1 MIKRMLLLLV
11 VTVLVAGC
19 AVWTRL
25 DGGPLTHAGA
35 SIKPPVDW
43 MHLAARK
50 DSLMITRD
58 GVAIQ
63 FIDAAYLVDD
73 KIFPK
78 SKQVFNKDTPPQEMA
93 QRYIGELRQA
103 PGLSGLDV
111 KSVAPETVA
120 GRPGFRAVVEW
131 RNDRGAAFQRV
142 IAGAAVDNGL
152 LVLQY
157 QSLKRFFFA
166 RDLPEFERVLQSAKR
181 G

>member
-1 MIKRMLLLLV
+1 MIKRIVLLLAVVALV
-11 VTVLVAGC
+11 SGC

-25 DGGPLTHAGA
+25 DGATLSHAGA
-35 SIKPPVDW
+35 SIKTPVDW
-43 MHLAARK
+43 MHLSARK

-58 GVAIQ
+58 GVGIQ

-78 SKQVFNKDTPPQEMA
+78 SKQVFSKDSPPQEMA
-93 QRYIGELRQA
+93 QRFVGELRQL
-103 PGLSGLDV
+103 PGLTGLEV
-111 KSVAPETVA
+111 KNVAPETVA
-120 GRPGFRAVVEW
+120 GRPGFRVLVEW

-157 QSLKRFFFA
+157 QSLKRYFYA
-166 RDLPEFERVLQSAKR
+166 RDLPEFERVLQSLKR
-181 G
+181 S

>member
-1 MIKRMLLLLV
+1 MMKRFLLLLG
-11 VTVLVAGC
+11 VTALLAGC

-25 DGGPLTHAGA
+25 DGAPLAHAGV
-35 SIKPPVDW
+35 SVKPPVDW

-50 DSLMITRD
+50 ESLMITRD
-58 GVAIQ
+58 GVGIQ

-78 SKQVFNKDTPPQEMA
+78 SKQVFSKDTPPQEMA
-93 QRYIGELRQA
+93 QRFVGELRQL
-103 PGLSGLDV
+103 PGLAGLEV

-120 GRPGFRAVVEW
+120 GRPGFRAIVEW
-131 RNDRGAAFQRV
+131 RNDRGATFQRV
-142 IAGAAVDNGL
+142 VAGAAVDNGL

-166 RDLPEFERVLQSAKR
+166 RDLPEFERALQSFKR
-181 G
+181 S